1 VNWALRNIGKRNI
14 DLNKKAIKTAN
25 EILEIE
31 AKSAQWIAKNAL
43 KELQSEKINIL
54 DYPRAIY
61 RIG

>member
-43 KELQSEKINIL
+43 KELQSEAANIL

-61 RIG
+61 RPK